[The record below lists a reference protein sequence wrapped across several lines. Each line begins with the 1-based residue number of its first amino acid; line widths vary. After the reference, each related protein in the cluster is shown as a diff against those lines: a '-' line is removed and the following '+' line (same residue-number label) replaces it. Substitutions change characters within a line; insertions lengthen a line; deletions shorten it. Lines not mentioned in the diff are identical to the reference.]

1 MSIGETGLKINFI
14 TLFPKRIES
23 YFQYGLP
30 KKAVENKIFEIQILD
45 LRKFSTD
52 KFGRV
57 DDTVYGGGAGMLLK
71 VEPIHRALE
80 FLGEE
85 KGAVC
90 LMTPSGEPFSQAHAR
105 NFSESKKNITLIS
118 GYYEGID
125 YRVNQF
131 LIDKELSIGNY
142 VISSGD
148 LASLCVSDAIVR
160 LLPGFMG
167 GGQASLSEE
176 SHNEI
181 NLLEYPQ
188 YTKPSDYNGWIVPEV
203 LLSGNHAEISKWK
216 ERNRIQPRL

>member
-1 MSIGETGLKINFI
+1 LKINYI
-14 TLFPKRIES
+14 TLFPERIES

-30 KKAVENKIFEIQILD
+30 KKAIENKVFEIQVLD
-45 LRKFSTD
+45 LRKFSSD

-57 DDTVYGGGAGMLLK
+57 DDTVYGGGPGMLLK
-71 VEPIHRALE
+71 VEPIHKALE
-80 FLGEE
+80 SLGED
-85 KGAVC
+85 KGTVC
-90 LMTPSGEPFSQAHAR
+90 MMTPSGETFTQMHAVQ
-105 NFSESKKNITLIS
+105 FAEAKKNLTLIS

-131 LIDKELSIGNY
+131 LIDRELSLGNY

-167 GGQASLSEE
+167 GGLISLSDE
-176 SHNEI
+176 SHNEL

-188 YTKPSDYNGWIVPEV
+188 YTKPSEYNGWKVPEV

-216 ERNRIQPRL
+216 EKNRIQPRL

>member
-1 MSIGETGLKINFI
+1 MKINYI
-14 TLFPKRIES
+14 TLFPERIES

-30 KKAVENKIFEIQILD
+30 KKAIENKVFEIQVLD
-45 LRKFSTD
+45 LRKFSSD

-57 DDTVYGGGAGMLLK
+57 DDTVYGGGPGMLLK
-71 VEPIHRALE
+71 VEPIHKALE
-80 FLGEE
+80 YLGED
-85 KGAVC
+85 KGTVC
-90 LMTPSGEPFSQAHAR
+90 LMTPSGETFTQMHAVQ
-105 NFSESKKNITLIS
+105 FAEAKKNLTLIS

-131 LIDKELSIGNY
+131 LIDRELSLGNY

-167 GGQASLSEE
+167 GGLISLSDE
-176 SHNEI
+176 SHNEL

-188 YTKPSDYNGWIVPEV
+188 YTKPSEYNGWKVPEV

-216 ERNRIQPRL
+216 EKNRIQPRL

>member
-1 MSIGETGLKINFI
+1 MKINYI
-14 TLFPKRIES
+14 TLFPERIES

-30 KKAVENKIFEIQILD
+30 KKAIENKVFEIQVLD
-45 LRKFSTD
+45 LRKFSSD

-57 DDTVYGGGAGMLLK
+57 DDTVYGGGPGMLLK
-71 VEPIHRALE
+71 VEPIHKALE
-80 FLGEE
+80 SLGED
-85 KGAVC
+85 KGTVC
-90 LMTPSGEPFSQAHAR
+90 MMTPSGETFTQMHAVQ
-105 NFSESKKNITLIS
+105 FAEAKKNLTLIS

-131 LIDKELSIGNY
+131 LIDRELSLGNY

-167 GGQASLSEE
+167 GGLISLSDE
-176 SHNEI
+176 SHNEL

-188 YTKPSDYNGWIVPEV
+188 YTKPSEYNGWKVPEV

-216 ERNRIQPRL
+216 EKNRIQPRL